1 MSETPTQPA
10 VEAEQ
15 PALDPFDAQVVLDA
29 DGVLADLNRAGL
41 LGAAD
46 VHVTRTVARLSG
58 EDDEDVLLALALA
71 VRAVRLGSSCVQ
83 LDVAVADLR
92 EEAPDVEWPSIVDDL
107 DRWWQVVE
115 ASPLAHGLDR
125 VLEPERPLLHLSRY
139 HALEVSLCERL
150 VARLHTP
157 RPVVDETRL
166 DADLTRLFVG
176 DSFAEQRAAA
186 AAAAGT
192 WTSVLTG
199 GPGTG
204 KTTTIARLLAAL
216 AAQHRA
222 TGATRPLGVGL
233 AAPTGKAAARL
244 REAIAGAAADDV
256 FTDQEREWLGSLQA
270 VTLHRLLGYRPGHH
284 TRFRHDAQQKLP
296 YDVVVVDETSMV
308 SLLMMERLVQ
318 AVPASCRL
326 VLVGDAEQL
335 ASVEAGAVLRDV
347 VEGLSDQ
354 EGASVTTLQRGHR
367 FSGTISDLAHAV
379 VEGDADRVLTLLDRA
394 PDDGADEEPEPGDV
408 RFVDTTELT
417 DADAEAA
424 ASGRAARQAR
434 DVAAAAQA
442 GDVDAALRAM
452 GEHRLLC
459 AHRDGPYGVSSWNE
473 RLEREVRLYAD
484 PSRPWYPG
492 RPVVVTR
499 NDSSLRVNNGDV
511 GVAVESGE
519 RLLVHLDTDVEVA
532 ASRLSSAQSAY
543 ASTVHRSQGSE
554 FDHVTLVL
562 PDEGS
567 LVLTREL
574 LYTAI
579 TRARRSLTIV
589 ATPEVVRRAVER
601 RTARA
606 SGVARRLASMTHA
619 RTTSID

>member
-1 MSETPTQPA
+1 MSETPTDVTPEA
-10 VEAEQ
+10 V
-15 PALDPFDAQVVLDA
+15 LDPHDAQLVQDA
-29 DGVLADLNRAGL
+29 EGPLGELNRAGL

-46 VHVTRTVARLSG
+46 VHVTRAVARLSG
-58 EDDEDVLLALALA
+58 ESDDAVLLALALA

-83 LDVAVADLR
+83 LDTVVADLR
-92 EEAPDVEWPSIVDDL
+92 EEAPDVTWPSVVDDL
-107 DRWWQVVE
+107 DGWWRTIE
-115 ASPLAHGLDR
+115 GSALAHGLDR

-150 VARLHTP
+150 VARLHTSP
-157 RPVVDETRL
+157 PMVADAQL
-166 DADLTRLFVG
+166 DADLGRLFAG
-176 DSFAEQRAAA
+176 ASYAEQREAAA
-186 AAAAGT
+186 AATRT

-204 KTTTIARLLAAL
+204 KTTTIARLLVALASQHAAL
-216 AAQHRA
+216 GSA
-222 TGATRPLGVGL
+222 RPLNVGL

-244 REAIAGAAADDV
+244 REAIAREAADEV
-256 FTDQEREWLGSLQA
+256 FSDEERAWLGSLRA
-270 VTLHRLLGYRPGHH
+270 GTLHRLLGYRPGHH

-318 AVPASCRL
+318 AVPAACRL

-347 VEGLSDQ
+347 VEGLAHHRS
-354 EGASVTTLQRGHR
+354 ASVTTLQRGHR

-379 VEGDADRVLTLLDRA
+379 VDGDADRVLTLLGTHASQDA
-394 PDDGADEEPEPGDV
+394 PHVPEPDGAV
-408 RFVDTTELT
+408 HFVDATDLT
-417 DADAEAA
+417 LADLDASVGDRPAAQARAVAEAA
-424 ASGRAARQAR
+424 R
-434 DVAAAAQA
+434 A
-442 GDVDAALRAM
+442 GDAETALRLL

-492 RPVVVTR
+492 RPVIVTR
-499 NDSSLRVNNGDV
+499 NDSSLQVNNGDV
-511 GVAVESGE
+511 GVTVEVGD
-519 RLLVHLDTDVEVA
+519 RLVVHLDTDVEVA
-532 ASRLSSAQSAY
+532 SSRLSTAQSAY

-562 PDEGS
+562 PDESS

-589 ATPEVVRRAVER
+589 GTPDVVRRAVER

-606 SGVARRLASMTHA
+606 SGVARRLAAMTA
-619 RTTSID
+619 ASS